1 MKGNKILIS
10 IHSHNIDT
18 EEVFHIFS
26 GCIWKHFM
34 NFNLRPEIYRM

>member
-18 EEVFHIFS
+18 EEVFDIFFQTLY
-26 GCIWKHFM
+26 GNI
-34 NFNLRPEIYRM
+34 L

>member
-18 EEVFHIFS
+18 EEVVLIFS
-26 GCIWKHFM
+26 GCIRKRFIDY
-34 NFNLRPEIYRM
+34 NLWPEIYRM